1 MEFNEKLVELRK
13 AKGITQEALAESLY
27 VSRTAISKWES
38 GRGYP
43 NIDSLK
49 AIAKFFSVTVDELIS
64 SEQAI
69 RLAESDAKKKENR
82 LRDTVFGL
90 ADISAVLLFFLPLF
104 REVTEGKIKGATLL
118 GIGSVNPFFVVLY
131 YITVSLLMLSGL
143 LTLTLSGR
151 EIRIYELIKYKFS
164 LSLSVLGTLL
174 FSVSLHP
181 YAASFIFIFLIIKGA
196 TLLNFK

>member
-118 GIGSVNPFFVVLY
+118 EIGSVNPFFLVLY
-131 YITVSLLMLSGL
+131 YITVSILMLSGL

-151 EIRIYELIKYKFS
+151 EIRLYEANKYK
-164 LSLSVLGTLL
+164 LSLCISVFGTLL

-181 YAASFIFIFLIIKGA
+181 YAVAFIFIFLIIKGA